1 MTNDELAELREKF
14 YNALMRKP
22 LTIKQAHEFLTRTK
36 APDEIIDL
44 LIKESENTGLLDDFT
59 YSRLFIEGH
68 LHWGNSKIFYE
79 LSSKGV
85 SRENINSAL
94 DDSESESKR
103 ACELAENWRDYGLD
117 ERKIAARLRSRGFTN
132 RAIDKALLE

>member
-1 MTNDELAELREKF
+1 MTNEELAELREKF

-22 LTIKQAHEFLTRTK
+22 LTIKQAQELLERSK
-36 APDEIIDL
+36 APDEIINL
-44 LIKESENTGLLDDFT
+44 LINESENTGLLDDFT

-68 LHWGNSKIFYE
+68 LHWGNAKILYE
-79 LSSKGV
+79 LSAKGV
-85 SRENINSAL
+85 SREDINSAL
-94 DDSESESKR
+94 DESESEYKR